1 MSDIMSFIE
10 LLNRINDTNILDAF
24 INQPVVKN
32 HVQLVLLI
40 N

>member
-10 LLNRINDTNILDAF
+10 LLNRIKKIFSQDEKKAL
-24 INQPVVKN
+24 KN